1 MKIKL
6 RYVLF
11 LVFVFIVS
19 SVISLILKLG
29 VFKPVEISSVGPL
42 ELKMLYKVHTGAY
55 HKISQTIEGVERFA
69 LSRNISCQSFG
80 EFLDN
85 PQVVEEIRLKSHG
98 GCLTSEEI
106 KDIPPDLKFETR
118 SPKNYVKAIFN
129 GSPSISPY
137 KVYPKIQEYAYQARL
152 TLNPHVI
159 EVYYPSSDGLTGR
172 TEYLQ
177 EVLR

>member
-1 MKIKL
+1 MKL
-6 RYVLF
+6 RLRYILL
-11 LVFVFIVS
+11 LVFIFIVS
-19 SVISLILKLG
+19 SIVSLVFRLG
-29 VFKPVEISSVGPL
+29 VFKSVEVSMVTQL
-42 ELKMLYKVHTGAY
+42 ELRMLYKVHTGAY
-55 HKISQTIEGVERFA
+55 HKISQTIEEVESIARA
-69 LSRNISCQSFG
+69 QSIPCQSYG

-98 GCLTSEEI
+98 GCLVNEDLANAPADLTFEKRPPKDYI
-106 KDIPPDLKFETR
+106 KAVFD
-118 SPKNYVKAIFN
+118 

-152 TLNPHVI
+152 KLNPHVI
-159 EVYYPSSDGLTGR
+159 EIYYPSSDGLTGR